1 MRSLKTTTLLA
12 SALVLAACG
21 ATSSAVR
28 VDKAETGLPSCHS
41 FAWNPSGGDAVS
53 LAEQRIRSQVMQTLQ
68 SKGYSQSADKPAD
81 KPDCRIG
88 YHVSNSG
95 AQHRSGPSV
104 GVGAGG
110 GSGGIGGGL
119 GIRLP
124 IGKKGRPGTFT
135 LDVIDA
141 SQNAQ
146 VWSGSVD
153 TSFKNAEPD
162 ETESQNVV
170 AKVLK
175 AYPDKK

>member
-1 MRSLKTTTLLA
+1 MRSLTITTLLA
-12 SALVLAACG
+12 SAVVLAACG

-28 VDKAETGLPSCHS
+28 VDKADTGLPNCHS
-41 FAWNPSGGDAVS
+41 FAWNPGGGDAVS
-53 LAEQRIRSQVMQTLQ
+53 LAEQRIRRQVMQTLQ
-68 SKGYSQSADKPAD
+68 SKGYTESAD

-95 AQHRSGPSV
+95 SQRRSGPSV

-119 GIRLP
+119 GISLP
-124 IGKKGRPGTFT
+124 IGKKGRPGIFT

-162 ETESQNVV
+162 ETESQDVV

-175 AYPDKK
+175 EYPDKK